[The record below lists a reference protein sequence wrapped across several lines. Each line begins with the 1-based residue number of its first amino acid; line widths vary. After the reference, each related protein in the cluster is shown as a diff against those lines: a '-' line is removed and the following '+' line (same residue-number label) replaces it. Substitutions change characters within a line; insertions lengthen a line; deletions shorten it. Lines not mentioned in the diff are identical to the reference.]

1 MKAKMNLIFVPIFAI
16 AIALPMNFTM
26 AQAEVPAIA
35 QEHVPDEVIVGYFDK
50 GSPAENALVRTNS
63 RKTINAV
70 AFEKISSLAT
80 NTEVVKLANGVSVE
94 VAIARLKNQPGIRF
108 VEPNYIVKALD
119 TSNDP
124 YFTNGSLWGMFGSS
138 TSPANAFGSNS
149 AKAWNDGYVGSSD
162 VVIGVID
169 EGMQVLHPDL
179 SANIWVNPGDSTKD
193 GFDNDGNGFVDDING
208 WDFVNNNASVYDGGK
223 LDKHGTHVAGTI
235 GAKGGNGFGV
245 AGVNWNV
252 KIISTKFL
260 GANGGTTANA
270 VAALDYLTNL
280 KTRTTNPV
288 NLIASN
294 NSWGGG
300 GFSQALLD
308 AINRSGNAG
317 MLFIAAAGNSTTNND
332 STASYP
338 SNYSCTTSTGAWD
351 CVIAVAAIDSAGAI
365 ASFSSYG
372 ATKVDLGA
380 PGVGIWSTLP
390 GTYGSYSGTSMATPH
405 VTGAAALCKSINPS
419 ITAEGVRAAILNSV
433 AATGSLAGKTATN
446 GRLDIG
452 AMKSLCPKSPQTTL
466 LISASPTAAPAP
478 GPITLSSTPGSGDG
492 AVTYSTSTTNCLV
505 NGTALT
511 TTVAPITCQVTA
523 RKAGNDTYMP
533 AISSPIAVSFSAIA
547 QSTLIISN
555 SNTTP
560 YLKGTEGVSLS
571 TGTTG
576 SGTGAVTY
584 STSDTSRCKISG
596 NKLTVSTSYSG
607 TISCTVTARKAA
619 SGYYLSAVSA
629 SKKFNFQ

>member
-1 MKAKMNLIFVPIFAI
+1 MKAKMNLIFVPIFTI

-80 NTEVVKLANGVSVE
+80 NTEVVKLGNGVSVE
-94 VAIARLKNQPGIRF
+94 AAIARLKNQPGIRF
-108 VEPNYIVKALD
+108 VEPNYIVHALD

-124 YFTNGSLWGMFGSS
+124 YFTNSSLWGMFGSS

-149 AKAWNDGYVGSSD
+149 AKAWNDGYVGSSN

-179 SANIWVNPGDSTKD
+179 SANIWVNPGDSTTD
-193 GFDNDGNGFVDDING
+193 GVDNDGNGFVDDING

-223 LDKHGTHVAGTI
+223 QDKHGTHVAGTI
-235 GAKGGNGFGV
+235 GAKGKNSTGV
-245 AGVNWNV
+245 VGVNWNV

-260 GANGGTTANA
+260 GPNSGSTVNA
-270 VAALDYLTNL
+270 IRALDYLTAL
-280 KTRTTNPV
+280 KIRGV

-308 AINRSGNAG
+308 AINGSGNAG
-317 MLFIAAAGNSTTNND
+317 MLFVAAAGNSTTNND
-332 STASYP
+332 VTASYP
-338 SNYSCTTSTGAWD
+338 SNYTCSLSVGD
-351 CVIAVAAIDSAGAI
+351 CVIAVAAIDSAGAL

-390 GTYGSYSGTSMATPH
+390 GGYGSYSGTSMATPH
-405 VTGAAALCKSINPS
+405 VTGAVALCKASNS
-419 ITAEGVRAAILNSV
+419 SLTAGVIKQFVLDSTT
-433 AATGSLAGKTATN
+433 ATDSLTGKTLK
-446 GRLDIG
+446 GRLNVGD
-452 AMKSLCPKSPQTTL
+452 
-466 LISASPTAAPAP
+466 LISQCTIGVPTQDPLAITNTFADPVAGNVSVTLAAN
-478 GPITLSSTPGSGDG
+478 GGSST
-492 AVTYSTSTTNCLV
+492 
-505 NGTALT
+505 
-511 TTVAPITCQVTA
+511 I
-523 RKAGNDTYMP
+523 
-533 AISSPIAVSFSAIA
+533 
-547 QSTLIISN
+547 
-555 SNTTP
+555 
-560 YLKGTEGVSLS
+560 
-571 TGTTG
+571 
-576 SGTGAVTY
+576 
-584 STSDTSRCKISG
+584 
-596 NKLTVSTSYSG
+596 TVSYTHL
-607 TISCTVTARKAA
+607 TLPTK
-619 SGYYLSAVSA
+619 LL
-629 SKKFNFQ
+629 